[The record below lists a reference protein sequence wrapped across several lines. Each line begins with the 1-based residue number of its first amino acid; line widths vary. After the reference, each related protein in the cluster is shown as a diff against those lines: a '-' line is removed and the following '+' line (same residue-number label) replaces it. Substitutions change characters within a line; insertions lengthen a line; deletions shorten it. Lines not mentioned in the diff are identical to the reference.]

1 MNTIV
6 AISYDK
12 QQKRYINVKEIYCMP
27 EDAQNWRAIGTGKF
41 TEDAISGLGAGM
53 GVPTYDVAVEEN
65 VNTPG
70 YYRIVNAYADY
81 VKDYQ

>member
-1 MNTIV
+1 
-6 AISYDK
+6 
-12 QQKRYINVKEIYCMP
+12 
-27 EDAQNWRAIGTGKF
+27 
-41 TEDAISGLGAGM
+41 M